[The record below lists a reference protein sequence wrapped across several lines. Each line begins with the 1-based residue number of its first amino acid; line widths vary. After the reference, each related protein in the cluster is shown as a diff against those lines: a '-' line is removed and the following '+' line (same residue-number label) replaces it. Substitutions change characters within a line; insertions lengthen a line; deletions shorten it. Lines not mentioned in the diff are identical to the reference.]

1 MMARAIHIRRGGGVW
16 RVTIAGAA
24 LPAMLLA
31 LNDVSPLAAQEVVQ
45 PLPPREAGQLNAALR
60 KLSSR
65 PNDLEALLSAGN
77 ASLALRDTGAAAGFF
92 ARAAATAPADP
103 RVMLGTARVALAQR
117 RPVEALQ
124 AFGAAEQ
131 AGVRSI
137 EMAADRGLAYDL
149 VGDPASAQNY
159 YRSILAS
166 GDSAE
171 VRLRL
176 ALSYAIAGNRTEFE
190 RVLYPLLKAEDRSAF
205 RTRAF
210 GLAILGRTDEA
221 VAIADAMMTTDLALR
236 MAPYLR
242 YMPRLTKAQQ
252 AAAGNLGAFPAA
264 AEIGRDSPEIER
276 YASAGAQIAA
286 RGSNSLTPAGVPLG
300 TRSEAPQQGN
310 VRRRPDP
317 IRTVPPSR
325 REAQVARTETVR
337 VLAPTAVPAPAPAP
351 APVTVRAP
359 APAAMRTAELSPVP
373 TPVSIPAPAPTPVRV
388 AELEPVSA
396 PARGPS
402 PASTPGPTAAPS
414 SSVVVAAAPAALP
427 AAEPERPSLDDA
439 FAEFGATPTPRTAPA
454 PDAVDMVKL
463 AAQQKVEDAKAA
475 KLAEAK
481 AAREKAA
488 AAKLAKEK
496 AEVAA
501 KEKAE
506 KAAKAAD
513 PARFWLQV
521 GVGRNVSAFGF
532 DWKKLAKE
540 AGGALDG
547 KGPWA
552 VKYGATNRMLA
563 GPYPTEAAARAA
575 LKKLKDK
582 GIDALPFN
590 SGAGEKVTKAG

>member
-1 MMARAIHIRRGGGVW
+1 MMARSTHFRPRGASW
-16 RVTIAGAA
+16 RALIAGAA
-24 LPAMLLA
+24 MSATLFA
-31 LNDVSPLAAQEVVQ
+31 LVAPLPLAAQEVVQ
-45 PLPPREAGQLNAALR
+45 SLPPREAGQLNAALR
-60 KLSSR
+60 KLASR
-65 PNDLEALLSAGN
+65 PTDLEALLSAGN

-92 ARAAATAPADP
+92 ARAAATAPGDP
-103 RVMLGTARVALAQR
+103 RVQLGTARVALAQR

-124 AFGAAEQ
+124 AFAAAEQ
-131 AGVRSI
+131 AGVRSAD
-137 EMAADRGLAYDL
+137 MAADRGLAYDL

-159 YRSILAS
+159 YRSVLSS
-166 GDSAE
+166 GDSTE

-221 VAIADAMMTTDLALR
+221 VAIADAMMSTDLALR

-286 RGSNSLTPAGVPLG
+286 RGSSSLTPAGAPLG
-300 TRSEAPQQGN
+300 TRNEPAAQGN

-317 IRTVPPSR
+317 VRAGPAATRSVT
-325 REAQVARTETVR
+325 QVARIETVK
-337 VLAPTAVPAPAPAP
+337 VVAPPPAPPPAPTSLPTPAPASAP
-351 APVTVRAP
+351 
-359 APAAMRTAELSPVP
+359 
-373 TPVSIPAPAPTPVRV
+373 IPAPTPAPTPAVLV
-388 AELEPVSA
+388 ASK
-396 PARGPS
+396 PA
-402 PASTPGPTAAPS
+402 
-414 SSVVVAAAPAALP
+414 VVVTP
-427 AAEPERPSLDDA
+427 EPDRPSLDDA
-439 FAEFGATPTPRTAPA
+439 FAEFGATPAPTTTPA
-454 PDAVDMVKL
+454 PDAVDIAKL
-463 AAQQKVEDAKAA
+463 AAQQKADAAKAA
-475 KLAEAK
+475 KAAAAKEAK
-481 AAREKAA
+481 DKA

-496 AEVAA
+496 ADAAA

-506 KAAKAAD
+506 NAAKAAE

-532 DWKKLAKE
+532 DWKKLAKD
-540 AGGALDG
+540 AGGQLDG

-552 VKYGATNRMLA
+552 VKYGTTNRMLA

-575 LKKLKDK
+575 LKKLKEK
-582 GIDALPFN
+582 GIEALPFN
-590 SGAGEKVTKAG
+590 SAVGEKVTKAG